1 MQCQFC
7 RQKFHATCLTKQE
20 LSLLSFNST
29 FQCTECNLK
38 LTQYLSYNYNRYPYS
53 QIPNPR
59 PMTVVPQQVLIA
71 PKEQI
76 PLNQIK
82 NNNNKKNKN
91 LSNKSKKQYK
101 KNEEIVI
108 EDDPEDNNQINEIN
122 QINNINTN
130 VNQYNMIRNSS
141 NNNMII
147 GNSPQIINSFYY
159 INNNA
164 QIAHM
169 SRERERLANSNDT
182 SVNYNEE
189 MSNNIN
195 SINNNSSMKNKKLKK
210 SKPKKYNCIFNKNTL
225 QILEN
230 MSITNEDKLLY
241 ILNNF
246 RNIRIDPLIIKVL
259 EDRKT
264 KKRINI
270 YESMLSEDQNTS
282 SANEKERQIQNNKTE
297 ISASQNNY
305 QSPQNDAGGV
315 YTMPQPTKKIVFPI
329 DDNILFSNLEKY
341 KLSED
346 ILDRPL
352 PKKIELDFHML
363 NKLFIVWDFLIT
375 FKDII
380 FTDKSLDDIEID
392 KNILV
397 FYNKLINEEND
408 FAYYK
413 NIYVSLLLICVKNVP
428 LVLKSPKEQRI
439 FLLKSILDNLHS
451 TSFNIILDS
460 PLIVLKEVVDCYIY
474 NNSIEENNFQIL
486 NEILKDVNDKK
497 HRESYERNKNI
508 YERDEFHE
516 DNLRSLDINTKIFL
530 LHIIIGLCFET
541 VIVKEKI
548 KKEYDNM
555 AALSYQK
562 KTLEENQFETEKRLK
577 ELNRMEDFSKLNTD
591 IENKE
596 RRLEEIKQ
604 DELINNNLTPEE
616 EVIRRK
622 EKEET
627 ISEINRMKS
636 LFTENE
642 QLNEKKQEINNQIN
656 DTIEKI
662 YNLKTLRKK
671 YLGIDYKG
679 NEYYYFITGEGVIYT
694 KNRKKEEWAFF
705 DNKNDIEI
713 LINKLTEKGKN
724 EKKLKNVLKFF
735 LAQMKEKEQKEK
747 QAQEKK
753 EQENDQSN
761 SEDENEFIN
770 SKIQDEEDQNINN
783 IEIPKV
789 KIDLSK
795 KPESDKKNNSDK
807 KIYLRSGD
815 KKKVKFSEN
824 DIHIVESDS
833 DIEINDASEENNT
846 NDINTISKELNEKN
860 NNNNINPLPKKE
872 LITFVLSEERL
883 PLNIILINI
892 EQIFSD
898 YLVQFNKQ
906 WESEDNRKKW
916 REVIMNYA
924 TDKNIL
930 ISLKMFN
937 MKFKNPY
944 KILAKDEEVIIKDK
958 GMKYYMNY
966 YSFEEENGGEFK
978 IPETNLNLIL
988 SPKVKIW
995 SKEMDLIDIDFYYNN
1010 DLLLSVFSREQ
1021 LCYIVHFYEMAIFGL
1036 VHRREGKRKL

>member
-130 VNQYNMIRNSS
+130 VNQYNMIRNSN

-169 SRERERLANSNDT
+169 SRERERLTNSNDT

-375 FKDII
+375 FKDI
-380 FTDKSLDDIEID
+380 
-392 KNILV
+392 
-397 FYNKLINEEND
+397 
-408 FAYYK
+408 
-413 NIYVSLLLICVKNVP
+413 
-428 LVLKSPKEQRI
+428 
-439 FLLKSILDNLHS
+439 
-451 TSFNIILDS
+451 
-460 PLIVLKEVVDCYIY
+460 
-474 NNSIEENNFQIL
+474 
-486 NEILKDVNDKK
+486 
-497 HRESYERNKNI
+497 
-508 YERDEFHE
+508 
-516 DNLRSLDINTKIFL
+516 KI
-530 LHIIIGLCFET
+530 
-541 VIVKEKI
+541 
-548 KKEYDNM
+548 
-555 AALSYQK
+555 
-562 KTLEENQFETEKRLK
+562 
-577 ELNRMEDFSKLNTD
+577 
-591 IENKE
+591 
-596 RRLEEIKQ
+596 
-604 DELINNNLTPEE
+604 
-616 EVIRRK
+616 
-622 EKEET
+622 
-627 ISEINRMKS
+627 
-636 LFTENE
+636 
-642 QLNEKKQEINNQIN
+642 
-656 DTIEKI
+656 
-662 YNLKTLRKK
+662 
-671 YLGIDYKG
+671 
-679 NEYYYFITGEGVIYT
+679 
-694 KNRKKEEWAFF
+694 
-705 DNKNDIEI
+705 
-713 LINKLTEKGKN
+713 
-724 EKKLKNVLKFF
+724 
-735 LAQMKEKEQKEK
+735 
-747 QAQEKK
+747 
-753 EQENDQSN
+753 
-761 SEDENEFIN
+761 
-770 SKIQDEEDQNINN
+770 
-783 IEIPKV
+783 
-789 KIDLSK
+789 
-795 KPESDKKNNSDK
+795 
-807 KIYLRSGD
+807 
-815 KKKVKFSEN
+815 
-824 DIHIVESDS
+824 
-833 DIEINDASEENNT
+833 
-846 NDINTISKELNEKN
+846 
-860 NNNNINPLPKKE
+860 
-872 LITFVLSEERL
+872 
-883 PLNIILINI
+883 
-892 EQIFSD
+892 
-898 YLVQFNKQ
+898 
-906 WESEDNRKKW
+906 
-916 REVIMNYA
+916 
-924 TDKNIL
+924 
-930 ISLKMFN
+930 
-937 MKFKNPY
+937 
-944 KILAKDEEVIIKDK
+944 
-958 GMKYYMNY
+958 
-966 YSFEEENGGEFK
+966 
-978 IPETNLNLIL
+978 
-988 SPKVKIW
+988 
-995 SKEMDLIDIDFYYNN
+995 
-1010 DLLLSVFSREQ
+1010 
-1021 LCYIVHFYEMAIFGL
+1021 
-1036 VHRREGKRKL
+1036 

>member
-297 ISASQNNY
+297 ISTSQNNY
-305 QSPQNDAGGV
+305 QSPQNDAGGL

-753 EQENDQSN
+753 EQENGQSN

-846 NDINTISKELNEKN
+846 NDINTNSKELNEKN